1 MEVKTW
7 IVSLFKSIFSAAFNL
22 FKNQIMNKNQLKA
35 FIAEKII
42 FNLAE
47 LISQNDFGGEHV
59 QLIDDFVKDVLLDY
73 EILKY
78 PKSEEKEVNLAFK
91 EVVEEVDNVNTN
103 DNDLVLRSG
112 VKFYFSETENY
123 NSEIMRF
130 LN

>member
-1 MEVKTW
+1 M
-7 IVSLFKSIFSAAFNL
+7 
-22 FKNQIMNKNQLKA
+22 
-35 FIAEKII
+35 
-42 FNLAE
+42 
-47 LISQNDFGGEHV
+47 
-59 QLIDDFVKDVLLDY
+59 LLDY